1 MSSLDSAVDI
11 IKGMNGTLKVFPLD
25 METRE
30 GILKVERCIKSQM
43 GMEVKNEGV
52 EQCMQRRH
60 VLCILKN
67 TSFRP
72 PPEPT
77 VQLLADDGKVVGTEV
92 IPGERGKYKKDADN
106 LMWLCEDF
114 VVFMDAKPE
123 KKEYF
128 FMPPVSFPE
137 LTVIPG
143 VSGVVSCS
151 PSPLGDL
158 VVKNRYNIVDD
169 PKNATIFVGF
179 NSAD

>member
-11 IKGMNGTLKVFPLD
+11 IQGMKGTLKVFPLD
-25 METRE
+25 AETRE

-52 EQCMQRRH
+52 EQCMQRKH

-67 TSFRP
+67 GAFRP
-72 PPEPT
+72 PPEAT
-77 VQLLADDGKVVGTEV
+77 VLLIADDGKIVGTEV
-92 IPGERGKYKKDADN
+92 IPGEKEKYSKDDDS

-114 VVFMDAKPE
+114 VIFMNVKPE
-123 KKEYF
+123 KKEF
-128 FMPPVSFPE
+128 FYMPPVSFPE
-137 LTVIPG
+137 LNDI
-143 VSGVVSCS
+143 SGISDVVSCS

-158 VVKNRYNIVDD
+158 VVKNRYGIEDD

-179 NSAD
+179 NASD

>member
-11 IKGMNGTLKVFPLD
+11 IKGMKGTLKVFPLD
-25 METRE
+25 VETRE
-30 GILKVERCIKSQM
+30 GVLKVERCIKSQM
-43 GMEVKNEGV
+43 GMQVKNEGV

-77 VQLLADDGKVVGTEV
+77 VQLMADDGMIIGTEV
-92 IPGERGKYKKDADN
+92 IPGEKGKYSKDDPS

-114 VVFMDAKPE
+114 VVFMDVKPE
-123 KKEYF
+123 VKEYF
-128 FMPPVSFPE
+128 YMPPVSFPE
-137 LTVIPG
+137 LTAIPG
-143 VSGVVSCS
+143 VTEVVSCS

-158 VVKNRYNIVDD
+158 VVKNRYGIEDD

-179 NSAD
+179 NASE

>member
-1 MSSLDSAVDI
+1 MSSLETAIDI
-11 IKGMNGTLKVFPLD
+11 IKGMKGTLKVFPLD

-30 GILKVERCIKSQM
+30 GVAKVERCIKSQM

-52 EQCMQRRH
+52 EQCMQRKH

-67 TSFRP
+67 KDFRP

-77 VQLLADDGKVVGTEV
+77 VLMMADDGIVVGTEV
-92 IPGERGKYKKDADN
+92 IPGEREKYKNRDN
-106 LMWLCEDF
+106 VLWLCEDF
-114 VVFMDAKPE
+114 VIFMDVKPQTR
-123 KKEYF
+123 EYF

-137 LTVIPG
+137 LESIPG
-143 VSGVVSCS
+143 VSRVVSCS

-158 VVKNRYNIVDD
+158 VVKNRYGIEDD

-179 NSAD
+179 DSED